1 MNILNE
7 KLQLITEFGD
17 MNQRKRIKEI
27 KFEY

>member
-7 KLQLITEFGD
+7 KLKLITEFGD